1 MGTTSGSKRRRIGAG
16 LVLGLG
22 LMLALGLE
30 LAIGGLP
37 SAPGEEP
44 ISPNLTPKLRELLR
58 QEMVAIQEASQDI
71 LLALTAGDEARVAER
86 AQQIHDSFILKRS
99 MTPEDRTHLMT
110 VAPDDFVQRDR
121 AFHGLAAELATAAR
135 AGDRPAQHARFGQ
148 MIEACAQCHQRYA
161 ADRFPDFAR
170 EP

>member
-1 MGTTSGSKRRRIGAG
+1 MGITSGSKRRRIGAG
-16 LVLGLG
+16 LVLVLGLG
-22 LMLALGLE
+22 LGLE
-30 LAIGGLP
+30 FAIDGLP
-37 SAPGEEP
+37 AAPGEEP
-44 ISPNLTPKLRELLR
+44 ISPKLTPKLRELLR
-58 QEMVAIQEASQDI
+58 REMVAIQEASQDI
-71 LLALTAGDEARVAER
+71 LLALVAGDEARVAER

-135 AGDRPAQHARFGQ
+135 AGDRSAQHARFGQ
-148 MIEACAQCHQRYA
+148 MIEACAQCHQRYS
-161 ADRFPDFAR
+161 ADRFTDFAS